1 MKWDVI
7 YIYLLCARSIKE
19 NLLRSKYNMN
29 AMIKIGIDK
38 DITIK
43 VSNPKQLEKT

>member
-19 NLLRSKYNMN
+19 NLLRSKYNINALIRLANKNRTGEYIIYNMN
-29 AMIKIGIDK
+29 
-38 DITIK
+38 
-43 VSNPKQLEKT
+43 